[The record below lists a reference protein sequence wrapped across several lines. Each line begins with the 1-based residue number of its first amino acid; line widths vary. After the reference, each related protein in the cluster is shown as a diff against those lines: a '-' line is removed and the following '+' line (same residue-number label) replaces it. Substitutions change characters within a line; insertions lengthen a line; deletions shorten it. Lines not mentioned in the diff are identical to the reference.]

1 MHAQKLDDS
10 NQRKGIVIMIPLLLA
25 DVGSE
30 QTVRMIKGND
40 KIKLF
45 IQKMGIAPGAQLK
58 IVSAHGG
65 DLIVYV
71 KDVRI
76 ALTKDIASR
85 IMI

>member
-1 MHAQKLDDS
+1 MF
-10 NQRKGIVIMIPLLLA
+10 A
-25 DVGSE
+25 DTGTE
-30 QTVRMIKGND
+30 QTVQMIKGND
-40 KIKLF
+40 KTKLF
-45 IQKMGIAPGAQLK
+45 IQKIGIAPGAKLK

-85 IMI
+85 IMV

>member
-1 MHAQKLDDS
+1 
-10 NQRKGIVIMIPLLLA
+10 
-25 DVGSE
+25 
-30 QTVRMIKGND
+30 MIKGND
-40 KIKLF
+40 KTKLF
-45 IQKMGIAPGAQLK
+45 IQKIGIAPGAKLK

>member
-1 MHAQKLDDS
+1 M
-10 NQRKGIVIMIPLLLA
+10 MPLLFA
-25 DVGSE
+25 DTGTE
-30 QTVRMIKGND
+30 QTVQMIKGND
-40 KIKLF
+40 KTKLF
-45 IQKMGIAPGAQLK
+45 IQKIGIAPGAKLK

-85 IMI
+85 IMV